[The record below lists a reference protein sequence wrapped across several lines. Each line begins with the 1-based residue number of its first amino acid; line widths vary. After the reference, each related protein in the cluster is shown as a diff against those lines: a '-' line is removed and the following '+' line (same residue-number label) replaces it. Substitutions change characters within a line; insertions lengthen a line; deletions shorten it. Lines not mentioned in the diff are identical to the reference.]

1 MVHSKH
7 GVTPGIITLA
17 WPLNPSVPPSTI
29 GFIVSSLGLSSA
41 SYSEYAKPN
50 GQKQNHKGVKK
61 KAVHIT
67 DINAVR
73 E

>member
-41 SYSEYAKPN
+41 SYSDFIKLN
-50 GQKQNHKGVKK
+50 IQKQKH
-61 KAVHIT
+61 KAV
-67 DINAVR
+67 
-73 E
+73 